1 MSELAT
7 AGSPASTNATPGGF
21 DWSDAAVGF
30 GAGAFGAALLGM
42 AVFTARRRGT
52 LVHVP

>member
-1 MSELAT
+1 MRVSAPV
-7 AGSPASTNATPGGF
+7 AAPSNGF

-42 AVFTARRRGT
+42 AVFTVRRRGT